1 MRSFLKRNRYLILA
15 FVASAVGAGLGAE
28 ALMTAWETAGIE
40 KWAFPSRS
48 IAERI
53 EFRIFWV
60 SGVGAL
66 IGAMSGAFWPTF
78 WHLRALKK
86 EFATKVVLG
95 ESNQD
100 VGGDCKQLD

>member
-48 IAERI
+48 VAERI

-78 WHLRALKK
+78 
-86 EFATKVVLG
+86 ATKVVLG